1 MTDSGTASS
10 RPRPKTTGVVRHT
23 TPALKQALGID
34 PERLLE
40 RGGRVALDDEPP
52 FLDERVAYAALERRC
67 VQLDFVAPAALRRIF
82 VALAAAGRVKE
93 WAEPLLRREDA
104 VEDHLA
110 VREAILLRAAEA
122 AHRVARFERPLA
134 AAREQQHR
142 GGCASARRRHGARL
156 FSSILSATRPVAV
169 GRQSARTT
177 SPGCRSPKAMAAPS
191 PSTAVAGCVRMCT
204 SRMASPTPMMISTV
218 PFFTVCTV
226 PW

>member
-10 RPRPKTTGVVRHT
+10 RPRPKTTGVVRS
-23 TPALKQALGID
+23 ARAVAD
-34 PERLLE
+34 
-40 RGGRVALDDEPP
+40 GGNGSESIPSACLSAG
-52 FLDERVAYAALERRC
+52 VAYAALERRC

-82 VALAAAGRVKE
+82 VALAAAGRVEE

-169 GRQSARTT
+169 RRQSARTT

-218 PFFTVCTV
+218 PFFT
-226 PW
+226 